1 MVIVFAFKPVFM
13 EVPISGPQAQNHVRY
28 LLKIRVLGSLS
39 MGPRNL
45 HPINQ
50 KMVNLPY

>member
-13 EVPISGPQAQNHVRY
+13 EVPISGPQAQNRVRY

-39 MGPRNL
+39 QLELSVFGWNPGIFI
-45 HPINQ
+45 P
-50 KMVNLPY
+50 

>member
-39 MGPRNL
+39 QFELSVFGWNPGIFI
-45 HPINQ
+45 P
-50 KMVNLPY
+50 